1 LVGWSIYLD
10 NPIKGVGTGDLNT
23 AFKDKYQSLD
33 SKLTVKNQ
41 IRAHNTF
48 LTSAITFGV
57 IGVICFLYLLFIS
70 AKIQLSHENLSGFVF
85 WTIMFVTF
93 FFEDTLETQTGVTL
107 FAFFLALFSLPIPR
121 PSME

>member
-1 LVGWSIYLD
+1 M
-10 NPIKGVGTGDLNT
+10 
-23 AFKDKYQSLD
+23 
-33 SKLTVKNQ
+33 KNQ

-48 LTSAITFGV
+48 LTSDITFGV